1 MAQDVVKRRWKQ
13 LEERARE
20 RWRRFSIDDVAQIDG
35 DRERLV
41 SKIQERYG
49 RSREQAEGDV
59 AQWLAAEGDARAAQP
74 GKFGHSN

>member
-1 MAQDVVKRRWKQ
+1 
-13 LEERARE
+13 
-20 RWRRFSIDDVAQIDG
+20 VAAVLDG